1 MPDVSRAGSIGEV
14 EGHQQRL
21 GWIEPIGYDGEGV
34 PYVLWICR
42 HRHEIRDLREV
53 CEGIALMRPGPW
65 RDRLRY
71 IDPCDL
77 QSRAFGGEDG
87 NRHPVTAG
95 HESHRLDS
103 LNESKAF
110 PLSLIVAKRRGC
122 EHCRPQRSARHRGRH
137 IRRVR
142 RVPLTAN

>member
-53 CEGIALMRPGPW
+53 CEGIVRIRPGPW

-77 QSRAFGGEDG
+77 QAALLAERM
-87 NRHPVTAG
+87 VTAT
-95 HESHRLDS
+95 RLPPAM
-103 LNESKAF
+103 N
-110 PLSLIVAKRRGC
+110 
-122 EHCRPQRSARHRGRH
+122 
-137 IRRVR
+137 
-142 RVPLTAN
+142 LTGSIL